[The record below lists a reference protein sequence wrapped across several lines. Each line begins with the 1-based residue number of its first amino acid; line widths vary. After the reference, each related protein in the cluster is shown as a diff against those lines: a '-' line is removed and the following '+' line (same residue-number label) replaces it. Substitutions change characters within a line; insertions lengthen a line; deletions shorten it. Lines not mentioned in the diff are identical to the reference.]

1 MIAHG
6 PIWQMYIQSTDTA
19 SSVLKLRSKEYLS
32 SGFQNLMLRLISLNI
47 EPLMTL
53 RRPLAAVLGLLV
65 FSIAVSAD
73 AQETLRIG
81 YQKSST
87 LITLLKTRG
96 TLEKALNAN
105 HIDVSWHEF
114 PSGLPLLEALNVGN
128 VDISA
133 DVADTV
139 PIFAQAAEAQLTYF
153 AQEAPSPAAQAI
165 VVRKDSPIQQLA
177 DLKGKKIAVTKAA
190 GAHYLL
196 IAALNKAGLAFTD
209 IQPAYLSPADGRAAF
224 ENNKVDAWVTWE
236 PFLTSVQRQ
245 LPTRTLADGAGLASY
260 KRYYLTGTP
269 YAKAHPEVLRVV
281 FAELEKTGQWV
292 KAHPQEAATVLGPLW
307 GNLDAATVEAAN
319 AHRSYQVQPVT
330 LEQLG
335 EQQQIA
341 DAFFK
346 AGLLPKAVD
355 ARAVQTWQP

>member
-1 MIAHG
+1 MSI
-6 PIWQMYIQSTDTA
+6 
-19 SSVLKLRSKEYLS
+19 
-32 SGFQNLMLRLISLNI
+32 
-47 EPLMTL
+47 
-53 RRPLAAVLGLLV
+53 RRPLAAVLGLLA
-65 FSIAVSAD
+65 FSVAVSAD
-73 AQETLRIG
+73 ARETVRIG

-87 LITLLKTRG
+87 LITLLKTQG
-96 TLEKALNAN
+96 TLEKALKADN
-105 HIDVSWHEF
+105 IDVSWHEF

-139 PIFAQAAEAQLTYF
+139 PIFAQAA
-153 AQEAPSPAAQAI
+153 QAI

-190 GAHYLL
+190 GTHYLL
-196 IAALNKAGLAFTD
+196 IAALAKAGLAFSD
-209 IQPAYLSPADGRAAF
+209 IEPAYLSPADGRAAF

-269 YAKAHPEVLRVV
+269 YAKAHPEVLKVV
-281 FAELEKTGQWV
+281 YEQLEKAGRWV
-292 KAHPQEAATVLGPLW
+292 KTHPQDAASVLGPLW
-307 GNLDAATVEAAN
+307 GNLDVATVEAAN

-330 LEQLG
+330 IDQLG
-335 EQQQIA
+335 EQQKIA

-355 ARAVQTWQP
+355 AQDVQTWKP

>member
-1 MIAHG
+1 MPLFSLH
-6 PIWQMYIQSTDTA
+6 
-19 SSVLKLRSKEYLS
+19 
-32 SGFQNLMLRLISLNI
+32 RLFI
-47 EPLMTL
+47 TG
-53 RRPLAAVLGLLV
+53 LATLGLCTALN
-65 FSIAVSAD
+65 
-73 AQETLRIG
+73 AQAEETVRIG

-87 LITLLKTRG
+87 LITLLKTQG
-96 TLEKALNAN
+96 TLEKALKADG
-105 HIDVSWHEF
+105 IDVTWHEF

-139 PIFAQAAEAQLTYF
+139 PIFAQAAQAKLTYF
-153 AQEAPSPAAQAI
+153 AQEAPSPQAQAI

-190 GAHYLL
+190 GTHYLL
-196 IAALNKAGLAFTD
+196 IAALNKAGLAFSD
-209 IQPAYLSPADGRAAF
+209 IEPAYLTPADGRAAF

-245 LPTRTLADGAGLASY
+245 LPTRTLADGTGLASY

-269 YAKAHPEVLRVV
+269 YAKAHPEVLKLVYEQLHQ
-281 FAELEKTGQWV
+281 AGEWV
-292 KAHPQEAATVLGPLW
+292 KSHPRDAAKVLGPLW
-307 GNLDAATVEAAN
+307 GNLDVETVEAAN
-319 AHRSYQVQPVT
+319 AHRSYEVQPVT
-330 LEQLG
+330 LDQLG
-335 EQQQIA
+335 EQQKIA

-355 ARAVQTWQP
+355 AQDVQVWKP

>member
-1 MIAHG
+1 M
-6 PIWQMYIQSTDTA
+6 PNFS
-19 SSVLKLRSKEYLS
+19 
-32 SGFQNLMLRLISLNI
+32 
-47 EPLMTL
+47 L
-53 RRPLAAVLGLLV
+53 RRPLVAGLAVLA
-65 FSIAVSAD
+65 FAAAITAQ
-73 AQETLRIG
+73 AQETVRIG

-87 LITLLKTRG
+87 LITLLKTQG
-96 TLEKALNAN
+96 TLEKALKADG
-105 HIDVSWHEF
+105 IDVTWHEF

-139 PIFAQAAEAQLTYF
+139 PIFAQAAQAKLTYF
-153 AQEAPSPAAQAI
+153 AQEAPSPQAQAI

-190 GAHYLL
+190 GTHYLL
-196 IAALNKAGLAFTD
+196 IAALNKAGLAFSD
-209 IQPAYLSPADGRAAF
+209 IEPAYLTPADGRAAF

-245 LPTRTLADGAGLASY
+245 LPTRTLADGTGLASY

-269 YAKAHPEVLRVV
+269 YAKAHPEVLKLVYEQLHQ
-281 FAELEKTGQWV
+281 AGEWV
-292 KAHPQEAATVLGPLW
+292 KSHPRDAAKVLGPLW
-307 GNLDAATVEAAN
+307 GNLDVETVEAAN
-319 AHRSYQVQPVT
+319 AHRSYEVQPVT
-330 LEQLG
+330 LNQLG
-335 EQQQIA
+335 EQQKIA

-355 ARAVQTWQP
+355 AQDVQVWKP

>member
-1 MIAHG
+1 MSI
-6 PIWQMYIQSTDTA
+6 
-19 SSVLKLRSKEYLS
+19 
-32 SGFQNLMLRLISLNI
+32 
-47 EPLMTL
+47 
-53 RRPLAAVLGLLV
+53 RRPLAAVFGLLA
-65 FSIAVSAD
+65 FSVAASAE
-73 AQETLRIG
+73 AQETVRIG

-87 LITLLKTRG
+87 LITLLKTQG
-96 TLEKALNAN
+96 TLEKALKADN
-105 HIDVSWHEF
+105 IDVSWHEF

-139 PIFAQAAEAQLTYF
+139 PIFAQAAQAKLTYF
-153 AQEAPSPAAQAI
+153 AQEAPSPSAQAI

-190 GAHYLL
+190 GTHYLL
-196 IAALNKAGLAFTD
+196 IAALAKAGLEFSD
-209 IQPAYLSPADGRAAF
+209 ITPAYLTPADGRAAF

-260 KRYYLTGTP
+260 KRYYLTGTL
-269 YAKAHPEVLRVV
+269 YAKAHPEVLKVV
-281 FAELEKTGQWV
+281 YEQLEQAGTWV
-292 KAHPQEAATVLGPLW
+292 KANPQDAAKILGPLW

-330 LEQLG
+330 LDQLG
-335 EQQQIA
+335 EQQKIA

-355 ARAVQTWQP
+355 AKDVQTWKP